1 VSLNHKN
8 KKIDLLLS
16 DTFQAPAVTEK
27 SPVLTKTKSGR
38 VSKGSA
44 TTTKAPPKKKAA
56 APKKKATPKKKEA
69 PAAEA

>member
-1 VSLNHKN
+1 
-8 KKIDLLLS
+8 
-16 DTFQAPAVTEK
+16 VTEK

-38 VSKGSA
+38 VSKGTA
-44 TTTKAPPKKKAA
+44 AAPKAGPKKRAA

>member
-1 VSLNHKN
+1 
-8 KKIDLLLS
+8 
-16 DTFQAPAVTEK
+16 VTEK

-38 VSKGSA
+38 VSKGTA
-44 TTTKAPPKKKAA
+44 AAPKAGPKKKAA